1 MNMNRNQGLGTL
13 LLAGLAAFA
22 YYKYRKMTPQQRT
35 DFLNNVKDRGR
46 KVFGGAMTNNK
57 STAGTSYKQ

>member
-1 MNMNRNQGLGTL
+1 MRVSRNQSLGSL

-35 DFLNNVKDRGR
+35 DFLNGLKDKGK

-57 STAGTSYKQ
+57 TTAGTNYKH

>member
-1 MNMNRNQGLGTL
+1 MSKKQGLGTL

-35 DFLNNVKDRGR
+35 DFLNGIKDKGR
-46 KVFGGAMTNNK
+46 KAFGGSMANNK
-57 STAGTSYKQ
+57 TTAGTKL

>member
-1 MNMNRNQGLGTL
+1 MKRNQSLGTL

-35 DFLNNVKDRGR
+35 DFLSNLKDRGR
-46 KVFGGAMTNNK
+46 KVFGGNMTHNK
-57 STAGTSYKQ
+57 TTAGTSYKP